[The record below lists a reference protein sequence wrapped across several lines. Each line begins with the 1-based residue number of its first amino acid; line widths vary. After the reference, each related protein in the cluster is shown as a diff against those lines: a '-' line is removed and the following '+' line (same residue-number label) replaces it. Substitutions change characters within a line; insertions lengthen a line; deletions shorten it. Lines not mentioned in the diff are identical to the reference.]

1 MLPGHSSHGLG
12 LSFGRRIRPEDEGA
26 FVRDWRA
33 QVTKKPTQL
42 RKGPPGFGSLLQA
55 TGKLGT
61 LGAQGSQLGRMSGTD
76 RVRERPWDL
85 IEPCAQVGHWQ
96 HWTP

>member
-1 MLPGHSSHGLG
+1 MLPGHPSHGLG
-12 LSFGRRIRPEDEGA
+12 LSFGGRIRAEDEGA
-26 FVRDWRA
+26 FVSDWGS

-42 RKGPPGFGSLLQA
+42 RKGPPGFHSLLQA

-61 LGAQGSQLGRMSGTD
+61 LGAQGSQLGRVSGTD

-85 IEPCAQVGHWQ
+85 IEPCSQAGH
-96 HWTP
+96 